1 MAIKIDTTDY
11 EIPEGK
17 RRAPKKGSVF
27 KICSSGTPAGYII
40 HPDSGRLIKRSAIA
54 KSFKQIAKECGI
66 KHREERKECEQIQ
79 KEWKVVDITDEDG
92 DPVAWSDKALV
103 TITKNGFDCILAGE
117 E

>member
-17 RRAPKKGSVF
+17 RRAPKKGKRF
-27 KICSSGTPAGYII
+27 KLCTSGTPYGYIL
-40 HPDSGRLIKRSAIA
+40 HPDSGRLIKKSAIV
-54 KSFKQIAKECGI
+54 KVYKDTLKECGI
-66 KHREERKECEQIQ
+66 EHREERKECEQMQ
-79 KEWKVVDITDEDG
+79 KGWKVVDITDEDG

-103 TITKNGFDCILAGE
+103 TITKNGFDCILTGE